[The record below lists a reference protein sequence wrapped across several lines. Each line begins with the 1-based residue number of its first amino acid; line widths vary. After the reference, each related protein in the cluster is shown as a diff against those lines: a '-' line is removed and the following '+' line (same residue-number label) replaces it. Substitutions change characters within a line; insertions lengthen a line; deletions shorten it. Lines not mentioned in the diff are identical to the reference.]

1 MDQFITLGESAELFI
16 PGEILKELGFNSG
29 DTVKLDV
36 EKQKL
41 IVRLPNKAELEKRM
55 DEAMDDLMERRRE
68 LFERLAEGAK

>member
-68 LFERLAEGAK
+68 LFERLAEGAE

>member
-1 MDQFITLGESAELFI
+1 MDQLITLGESAELYI